1 MPGPLDLQGERGSI
15 GGGRPGP
22 LDSPRVVWLV
32 VAAWVVLVACLLPVR
47 EVIPPDEPRFAHQA
61 QNMFDLGDW
70 IVPRIGDVPYPDKP
84 PILFWS
90 IDLASLPLGRVHAAT
105 ARVPSAIGAL
115 VILLLTIRLGRRVWG
130 SRAVGAAGALVL
142 LTCFEFF
149 IRAQWVSCDMLMMAF
164 SFVALT
170 LWREAA
176 FDDAGAGRP
185 GPRAGVF
192 LGWIAAAAGVLTKG
206 PPTLLFAAFWLAG
219 EAAARRSV
227 RPLARLLRPE
237 GLVAFSLL
245 VGGWLWVAAR
255 EAGNGYSWNAIYTQ
269 SVTRYFHAWNSVA
282 PWYFYLYQGPA
293 DLMPWALMLPA
304 AIAAAAL
311 AWRRPAD
318 SSASLAARMAA
329 VFLALA
335 FLFFSGSTGKRGVYV
350 MPAFPA
356 FALLAGAAFLDA
368 GRPGGLGRAWRE
380 IPLGIL
386 AAIGLLLA
394 AGPPAAAAA
403 GLVSPA
409 RFGAGVVGPLEIGA
423 LAIGGAAL
431 LAGALAALRLS
442 RRDAPQQA
450 LLSAVAGIAV
460 IFLLAGAAGGAAWSR
475 WQGGRAFGAKVA
487 AAVPRGQRIVIERGK
502 FELILFYADRRG
514 TEVETTETLLAE
526 LESGRCRYAILSV
539 ATREKLRGRAP
550 LAGMKELFTDRLG
563 KVTYTILG
571 P

>member
-1 MPGPLDLQGERGSI
+1 MPGPLDRQEARASR
-15 GGGRPGP
+15 GGGEPGP

-32 VAAWVVLVACLLPVR
+32 VAAWLVLVACLLPVR

-61 QNMFDLGDW
+61 QNMFDLDDW

-90 IDLASLPLGRVHAAT
+90 IDLASLPFGRVHAST

-149 IRAQWVSCDMLMMAF
+149 IRAQWVSCDMLMMSF

-176 FDDAGAGRP
+176 FDDVGAGRM
-185 GPRAGVF
+185 GPRTRVF
-192 LGWIAAAAGVLTKG
+192 LGWMAAAAGVLTKG
-206 PPTLLFAAFWLAG
+206 PPTLLFAGFWLAG
-219 EAAARRSV
+219 EAAARRKV
-227 RPLARLLRPE
+227 RPLARILRPE
-237 GLVAFSLL
+237 GLIAFSLL
-245 VGGWLWVAAR
+245 VGGWLWAAGR
-255 EAGNGYSWNAIYTQ
+255 VVGGGYSWNAIYTQ

-282 PWYFYLYQGPA
+282 PWYFYFYQGPL
-293 DLMPWALMLPA
+293 DLMPWAVMLPA
-304 AIAAAAL
+304 VIAAAVL

-318 SSASLAARMAA
+318 SPASRAARMAA
-329 VFLALA
+329 VFLALV

-356 FALLAGAAFLDA
+356 FALLAGAAFLGA
-368 GRPGGLGRAWRE
+368 GRPGGLSRAWRE

-386 AAIGLLLA
+386 AALGLLFA
-394 AGPPAAAAA
+394 VGPPAAAAA
-403 GLVSPA
+403 GWLTPA
-409 RFGAGVVGPLEIGA
+409 RFGAGVAGPLELAA
-423 LAIGGAAL
+423 LAIGGAVL
-431 LAGALAALRLS
+431 LAGALAALSLS
-442 RRDAPQQA
+442 RRDAPQEA
-450 LLSAVAGIAV
+450 LLAAFAGIAV
-460 IFLLAGAAGGAAWSR
+460 MLVLAGAVGGAAWSR

-514 TEVETTETLLAE
+514 TEVETTDTLLAE
-526 LESGRCRYAILSV
+526 LESGRCRYAILST
-539 ATREKLRGRAP
+539 ATLEKLRDRAP
-550 LAGMKELFTDRLG
+550 LSGMKEVFTERLG
-563 KVTYTILG
+563 KVTYTTLG